1 MRTAVRPPLP
11 ARAQVGPHQE
21 EILRKMLRDGRL
33 KRIIPLVPEVLK
45 TAVAMELVSQ
55 TEADK
60 LRAIAERSGW
70 AHLYLCEKADGSW
83 ILSS

>member
-1 MRTAVRPPLP
+1 M
-11 ARAQVGPHQE
+11 
-21 EILRKMLRDGRL
+21 
-33 KRIIPLVPEVLK
+33 LK